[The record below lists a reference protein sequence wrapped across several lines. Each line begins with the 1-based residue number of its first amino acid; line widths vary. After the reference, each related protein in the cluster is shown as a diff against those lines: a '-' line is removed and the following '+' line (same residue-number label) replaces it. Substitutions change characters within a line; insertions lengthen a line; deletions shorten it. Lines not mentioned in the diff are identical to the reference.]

1 MSPTFALKTSAI
13 YEQNP
18 TPERVAHF
26 LNGLPLLPE
35 DNFLIVDRTDA
46 PSQGISVSYMQTH
59 PHDEPVYEGDFV
71 VEYRDGLTGR
81 HYESFVRADAVVELF
96 TSYLGNDNLWRELT
110 VWRDISHWFEDLR
123 ALMPLEEL
131 ADSYFPEGEWERTME
146 EKQQRDEAF
155 WDQVEEE

>member
-1 MSPTFALKTSAI
+1 
-13 YEQNP
+13 
-18 TPERVAHF
+18 
-26 LNGLPLLPE
+26 
-35 DNFLIVDRTDA
+35 
-46 PSQGISVSYMQTH
+46 MQTH

-81 HYESFVRADAVVELF
+81 HYESFVRVDAVVELF
-96 TSYLGNDNLWRELT
+96 ASYLDNDNLWRDLT
-110 VWRDISHWFEDLR
+110 VWRDISHRFEDLR

-131 ADSYFPEGEWERTME
+131 ADSYFPAGEWERTME